1 MTMYQALQVTESGQ
15 GVFEKHVVTL
25 DTKNLPPN
33 ELLVKVQYSSVNYK
47 DMLSA
52 NGNKGVTRNF
62 PHTPGIDAVGVI
74 QRSSSDRFKEGDQVL
89 VTGYDLGMNTA
100 GGFGEFISVPSNW
113 VLPLPASLSPEMAM
127 IYGTAGLTA
136 ALSVDKLLQNGL
148 KAGSRVLVTGATG
161 GVGTVA
167 VAILAKLGMQVVA
180 STAKTDAT
188 DMLHMLGAKEVVGRE
203 VLEASPKPL
212 LKEQWDAV
220 CDTVGG
226 EVLGSA
232 IKQLKHSGSVTTC
245 GLVAGT
251 AFNATV
257 LPFILRGVN
266 LLGIDSV
273 EIPLGK
279 KSEMWGMI
287 GSEWNV
293 PALVKATTTV
303 DLQGLPDVLDKMK
316 QGAVCGRYIVKHA

>member
-1 MTMYQALQVTESGQ
+1 MTMYQALQINEPEKGIFAQQVT
-15 GVFEKHVVTL
+15 TL
-25 DTKNLPPN
+25 DTDNLPPN
-33 ELLVKVQYSSVNYK
+33 ELLIKVQYSSVNYK

-52 NGNKGVTRNF
+52 NGNKGVTRNY
-62 PHTPGIDAVGVI
+62 PHTPGIDAVGIV
-74 QRSSSDRFKEGDQVL
+74 QRSSSERFKEGDQVL

-100 GGFGEFISVPSNW
+100 GGFGEYISVPSAW
-113 VLPLPASLSPEMAM
+113 VLPLPDSLSAEMAM

-148 KAGSRVLVTGATG
+148 KPAGQVLVTGATG

-167 VAILAKLGMQVVA
+167 VAILAKLGMHVVA
-180 STAKTDAT
+180 STAKSDAT
-188 DMLHMLGAKEVVGRE
+188 DMLLMLGAKEVVGRD

-273 EIPLGK
+273 EIPLSK
-279 KSEMWGMI
+279 KSEMWNLI
-287 GSEWNV
+287 GSAWNV
-293 PALVKATTTV
+293 PELAKATTTV
-303 DLQGLPDVLDKMK
+303 NLHGLTEVLGKMK
-316 QGAVCGRYIVKHA
+316 QGAVCGRYIVKHD